1 MVGKTHIAGAL
12 ALTSAVSLICV
23 KTNLIQGTDQI
34 ILQQATLLTASG
46 IGGLL
51 PDIDHKG
58 STISRSNPV
67 ISFFVRLFFTHRGF
81 THSLL
86 SLALIAG
93 LAYFIASIVGSGIGF
108 WIAIGFGIGYA
119 SHILLDSFN
128 PKGVPLFYPIRHKFS
143 FAGIVTGG
151 WAEKLVFIICI
162 VITVL
167 CEMTLL
173 GIRLSF

>member
-12 ALTSAVSLICV
+12 ALTSAVSLICI
-23 KTNLIQGTDQI
+23 KTNLIQGTDQVL
-34 ILQQATLLTASG
+34 LQQATLLTSSG

-58 STISRSNPV
+58 STISKSNPI
-67 ISFFVRLFFTHRGF
+67 ISFLVRLFFTHRGF

-86 SLALIAG
+86 SLFLISFIGYMIAG
-93 LAYFIASIVGSGIGF
+93 IIGVGIGY
-108 WIAIGFGIGYA
+108 WIAIGFSIGYA

-128 PKGVPLFYPIRHKFS
+128 PKGVPLFYPMKHKFS

-151 WAEKLVFIICI
+151 WAEKMVFILSI
-162 VITVL
+162 VIAVF
-167 CEMTLL
+167 CEMVLI
-173 GIRLSF
+173 GIRL